1 MSLSTGRTPENAG
14 AIEGNLLRYLESRT
28 TTSWDLDRDLFDAG
42 GLSSLFAMELVVHLE
57 KSFDVVIMGSDLRL
71 DNFRTVRAMTVLVRR
86 LQARRAE
93 DNGA

>member
-14 AIEGNLLRYLESRT
+14 AIEENLLRYLESRT
-28 TTSWDLDRDLFDAG
+28 TTSWDLDRDLFDTG

-57 KSFDVVIMGSDLRL
+57 KSFNVVIMGSDLRL
-71 DNFRTVRAMTVLVRR
+71 GNFRTVRAMTVLVRR